1 MYARTPDNSA
11 NYLVHNPD
19 IIGRSVG
26 PMGGFIPTKWAK
38 MGGKGGTNIRTNQ
51 DRRAGF
57 LTLRK

>member
-19 IIGRSVG
+19 KIGRSVG

-51 DRRAGF
+51 D
-57 LTLRK
+57 